1 MRGEGCQVLGGWCG
15 VCEGKR
21 ELLSMCS
28 SLHLVW
34 VFLNLIG
41 VHVILSAVPSG
52 HMNYIGSLQLCGSI
66 HKNYPCLVGCICY
79 NNIYTH
85 V

>member
-41 VHVILSAVPSG
+41 VHVILSAVPCG
-52 HMNYIGSLQLCGSI
+52 HMN
-66 HKNYPCLVGCICY
+66 
-79 NNIYTH
+79 
-85 V
+85 